1 MLLSPFRVINTVP
14 PRGKRKT
21 EDTTL
26 TELQNYI
33 DGYGFGIRVKELAS
47 RAYSHMAAKGHK
59 VCIVNDRY
67 LEVDGTTYLFSKSRK
82 HGRWIAKAF

>member
-1 MLLSPFRVINTVP
+1 M
-14 PRGKRKT
+14 
-21 EDTTL
+21 

-33 DGYGFGIRVKELAS
+33 EGYGFGISVKELAH
-47 RAYSHMAAKGHK
+47 RTYWFMKANGHK

-82 HGRWIAKAF
+82 HGRWIAKEF

>member
-1 MLLSPFRVINTVP
+1 M
-14 PRGKRKT
+14 
-21 EDTTL
+21 

-33 DGYGFGIRVKELAS
+33 EGYGFGISVKELAHL
-47 RAYSHMAAKGHK
+47 AYRYMKEKGYK